1 MGAAMSIS
9 TGIHTIS
16 AAEYHADPAEKP
28 SLSSSIAGIIW
39 HRTPLH
45 GWMAHPRL
53 NPDLVRHESST
64 FDLGSAAHA
73 LILENDESKLVIVDA
88 DDWRT
93 KAAREARDAA
103 RAEGKIPLLK
113 NKYEEVA
120 NMVEAAHHAIAVS
133 ELQGLFDDGKPE
145 QTVIAKDGDTWL
157 RGRFDWFTNDRKI
170 ILDYKTVGRSAA
182 PESFLRSSVFQ
193 FGYDIQAAMYTRLL
207 TLLGCE
213 EDTKFVWLVQ
223 ETEAPYACSL
233 IGASPSMIEAG
244 TRKLDYVKR
253 QWDECLAT
261 GNWPGYGKR
270 IAWLEAPAW
279 ELGKVE
285 EREFIE
291 MENEE

>member
-1 MGAAMSIS
+1 MTLPA
-9 TGIHTIS
+9 GIHTIT
-16 AAEYHADPAEKP
+16 AAEYHADPCPVP

-53 NPDLVRHESST
+53 NPDRVQHESST

-73 LILENDESKLVIVDA
+73 LILEGEESNLVIVDA

-93 KAAREARDAA
+93 KVAKEARDEA
-103 RAEGKIPLLK
+103 RAAGKIPLLGK
-113 NKYEEVA
+113 QYEAVA
-120 NMVEAAHHAIAVS
+120 LMAEEARHAIADS
-133 ELQGLFDDGKPE
+133 ELAGIFDDGKPE
-145 QTVIAKDGDTWL
+145 QTVIAQDGETWL
-157 RGRFDWFTNDRKI
+157 RGRFDWLTNDRKI

-207 TLLGCE
+207 ALQGCQ

-233 IGASPSMIEAG
+233 VGASPSMIESG
-244 TRKLDYVKR
+244 NRKLDYVKR
-253 QWDECLAT
+253 QWDECMAT
-261 GNWPGYGKR
+261 GIWPGYGKR

-279 ELGKVE
+279 EIGKVE
-285 EREFIE
+285 EREF
-291 MENEE
+291 NETEVES